1 MNNYCQVL
9 LSFILQCEDY
19 KSTTVNTLHRNE
31 HRYIPKDYNGLIK
44 VESRISSQGDTRYVV
59 PFIAFLGNNQTIKK
73 GYYPVF
79 LYYRKNKKLI
89 LAYGISVTNQGE
101 SWDFNKLG
109 IKQPDTIGQEFGTDK
124 HDTKY
129 DTSYVRSVYDVSNVV
144 NHFRN
149 IDVTDD
155 TIYQTEAVSKY
166 GFEKQFPIDDDLKD
180 ICSNY
185 IKQLNMASGTT
196 VNNVSVPS
204 GGVASTEPYPHNI
217 ILYGPPGTGKT
228 YNTIRYALAIAEGL
242 ELRSIVGDQYT
253 DLGGK
258 TKSVKDS
265 FDEFT
270 DPSKQQLR
278 IVFTTFHQSLS
289 YEDFIEG
296 IKPKVNESQNK
307 QEKSVYYEKE
317 AGVFKRICQE
327 ARGKKDNYVL
337 IIDEINRGNVAQ
349 IFGELI
355 TLIEEDKREGAK
367 NELWCTLPYSGE
379 RFSVPNNLYIIGTM
393 NTADRSVEALDS
405 ALRRRFQFFEMLP
418 NDKQIPNA
426 AKSLDVFKTIN
437 KRISILKDSEHQIG
451 HSYFMAIQNELDL
464 YKVFRYNIIPL
475 LQEYF
480 FGDME
485 RIKMVIGKGFVKEET
500 VTQSAVFPNYSGDV
514 DIPSSIIRLWNADE
528 WDTCK
533 KDIEQCL
540 VNNTQSS
547 FAKTIDTLLNG

>member
-9 LSFILQCEDY
+9 LSFILQCEKY
-19 KSTTVNTLHRNE
+19 NSTTVNTLHRNE

-59 PFIAFLGNNQTIKK
+59 PFIAFLGTNQTIKK

-89 LAYGISVTNQGE
+89 LAYGISVTNQGD
-101 SWDFNKLG
+101 SWVFTKLG
-109 IKQPDTIGQEFGTDK
+109 INPPDTIGQVFGPEK

-129 DTSYVRSVYDVSNVV
+129 DTSYVHSVYDVSNVV

-149 IDVTDD
+149 LDVTDD

-166 GFEKQFPIDDDLKD
+166 GFEKQFPIDGDLKD
-180 ICSNY
+180 ICDKY
-185 IKQLNMASGTT
+185 IKLLNMAGNTT
-196 VNNVSVPS
+196 TSKTSVSS
-204 GGVASTEPYPHNI
+204 GGVAPTEPYPHNI

-242 ELRSIVGDQYT
+242 DLRSINGDQYD
-253 DLGGK
+253 DLSGQ
-258 TKSVKDS
+258 TKLVKDS
-265 FDEFT
+265 LDEFT
-270 DPSKQQLR
+270 APSKQR

-296 IKPKVNESQNK
+296 IKPEINVDPNTQK
-307 QEKSVYYEKE
+307 KSVLYDKE

-327 ARGKKDNYVL
+327 ARGKKENYVL

-355 TLIEEDKREGAK
+355 TLLEEDKREGAK
-367 NELWCTLPYSGE
+367 NELWCTLPYSGD
-379 RFSVPNNLYIIGTM
+379 RFCVPNNLYIIGTM

-418 NDKQIPNA
+418 DDKLTSNV
-426 AKSLDVFKTIN
+426 AKSQDVFKIIN

-451 HSYFMAIQNELDL
+451 HSYFLNINNELDL

-500 VTQSAVFPNYSGDV
+500 ITQSAVFPNYSGDV

-533 KDIEQCL
+533 KDIEQCSI
-540 VNNTQSS
+540 NNTQSS
-547 FAKTIDTLLNG
+547 FAKAIETLLNG